1 MLFVHSIYISMKV
14 ALWGTMKYNDMSFR
28 PPPLSFHPPALSS
41 SNDKT
46 QRLEATAGLDASSS
60 EIFWKSLD
68 VKEQARCGKYKCLFR
83 KKSDE
88 REYDVSG
95 GGNDGGE
102 IAYLVGFNCRRRQY
116 ETEMHLAYNLSQ
128 YLQDTHEI
136 RHIYIDAPYRVITT
150 PSSEKIFT
158 NKRHGKRYFQKSRQ
172 SCNRGGNV
180 HWDYTIV
187 QKVRMII
194 PMFTIK
200 KDTWGH
206 EFERFVHEQIVVD
219 KSSFIS
225 TFSKE
230 IQSAIRVIKSIP
242 LLVHDHQ
249 ILVNDKGNIYQ
260 FDLDRALHAGYS
272 GRLNDGQSYT
282 NWTFQNSFITDYNRT
297 MEVLQVA
304 SAWATGK
311 QTKQNTIN
319 LRSNSNFIPS
329 ALSVLMN
336 HRNNNALSCK
346 AVEIVD
352 ELIRTEKMTV
362 EAKSMMADLVTL
374 TLDGL
379 GSIERN
385 NCSIAS
391 FL

>member
-1 MLFVHSIYISMKV
+1 
-14 ALWGTMKYNDMSFR
+14 
-28 PPPLSFHPPALSS
+28 
-41 SNDKT
+41 
-46 QRLEATAGLDASSS
+46 
-60 EIFWKSLD
+60 
-68 VKEQARCGKYKCLFR
+68 
-83 KKSDE
+83 
-88 REYDVSG
+88 
-95 GGNDGGE
+95 
-102 IAYLVGFNCRRRQY
+102 
-116 ETEMHLAYNLSQ
+116 
-128 YLQDTHEI
+128 
-136 RHIYIDAPYRVITT
+136 
-150 PSSEKIFT
+150 
-158 NKRHGKRYFQKSRQ
+158 
-172 SCNRGGNV
+172 
-180 HWDYTIV
+180 
-187 QKVRMII
+187 MINI

-206 EFERFVHEQIVVD
+206 EFEHFVHEQIVVD

-230 IQSAIRVIKSIP
+230 IQSAISVIKSIP

-249 ILVNDKGNIYQ
+249 ILVNDKGSIYQ

-282 NWTFQNSFITDYNRT
+282 NWTFQNSFINDYNRT
-297 MEVLQVA
+297 MEVLQAA

-319 LRSNSNFIPS
+319 LRSNSNYIPS

-336 HRNNNALSCK
+336 HRNNNTLSCK

-352 ELIRTEKMTV
+352 ELIGTEKVTV

-374 TLDGL
+374 TLVGL

>member
-1 MLFVHSIYISMKV
+1 M
-14 ALWGTMKYNDMSFR
+14 
-28 PPPLSFHPPALSS
+28 
-41 SNDKT
+41 
-46 QRLEATAGLDASSS
+46 
-60 EIFWKSLD
+60 
-68 VKEQARCGKYKCLFR
+68 
-83 KKSDE
+83 
-88 REYDVSG
+88 
-95 GGNDGGE
+95 
-102 IAYLVGFNCRRRQY
+102 
-116 ETEMHLAYNLSQ
+116 
-128 YLQDTHEI
+128 
-136 RHIYIDAPYRVITT
+136 
-150 PSSEKIFT
+150 
-158 NKRHGKRYFQKSRQ
+158 
-172 SCNRGGNV
+172 
-180 HWDYTIV
+180 
-187 QKVRMII
+187 
-194 PMFTIK
+194 
-200 KDTWGH
+200 
-206 EFERFVHEQIVVD
+206 
-219 KSSFIS
+219 
-225 TFSKE
+225 
-230 IQSAIRVIKSIP
+230 IKSIP

-297 MEVLQVA
+297 MEVLQEA

-336 HRNNNALSCK
+336 HRNCK

-352 ELIRTEKMTV
+352 ELIGTEKVTV